1 MNIRKETDYS
11 DLFRCLDRILGKDQP
26 QMQVVFMIGKAVC
39 VRPEKGAA
47 VAAAE
52 YIQANYPDKAGF
64 SPRNLR
70 RMRNF
75 YQMYCN
81 DPELMDTAMQVGW
94 TLNVAIM
101 EAELTMA
108 ERRWYLQT
116 TLQNGW
122 TKSVLLQK
130 LKVKTHLEENRLDI
144 NDLPCYNE
152 DNEKEV
158 ICSSD
163 SNPFYL
169 SRQHLQKPDGRV
181 YNERPGAE
189 GRTFQPVRNS
199 ICCNQYRGDRES
211 SLSASPSE
219 AGRTWNRLF
228 RQDSLAITKQGLRSL
243 RSAHWNGS
251 SKPAPDL
258 SDLRRGFQRQSP
270 SAVGLYQSSWRYSGP
285 MVYRGFRYS
294 LEGYR
299 GGLPR
304 SP

>member
-11 DLFRCLDRILGKDQP
+11 DLFSCLDRILGKDLP

-81 DPELMDTAMQVGW
+81 DPELMNTAMQVGW

-130 LKVKTHLEENRLDI
+130 LKVKTHLEENHLDI
-144 NDLPCYNE
+144 NDMPCYNE

-181 YNERPGAE
+181 CNERYGE
-189 GRTFQPVRNS
+189 
-199 ICCNQYRGDRES
+199 ES
-211 SLSASPSE
+211 
-219 AGRTWNRLF
+219 G
-228 RQDSLAITKQGLRSL
+228 
-243 RSAHWNGS
+243 NGS

-258 SDLRRGFQRQSP
+258 SDLWRGFQRQSP
-270 SAVGLYQSSWRYSGP
+270 SAVGLYQPSWRYRRP